1 LLKTLSVRDAVAVL
15 LVLASVALVTPARAA
30 DPPSLTH
37 VTLVQPASCLCGAPY
52 YAAQELGYF
61 KDEGLDVDITTVLGT
76 GAVYTALQEGSAQ
89 FGVTNGPSLLTAV
102 RRGVKQVAFVA
113 IDRGL
118 SNYNMVVSETYA
130 RAHGVG
136 TNEDYRTA
144 FPKLREARIAVLNSK
159 STSALMLKSLQKQ
172 LRLDGE
178 GFNLVGLTE
187 DVAPASL
194 QRGDI
199 DASWYAIPPAGGVL
213 VFRSSIIPEFNTV
226 IGDVVIATSDYISK
240 SSDVVSKM
248 ARAIARGSNALLD
261 PKTQARA
268 LEATYELFP
277 QIPRATIA
285 SEILKPGVPVAN
297 GVMEPQTWTLT
308 NALDVQMGLLDGL
321 LAPEQLVGAFTLRF
335 IPTSRV
341 AP

>member
-1 LLKTLSVRDAVAVL
+1 MCDGVAMLLALTAVTFAI
-15 LVLASVALVTPARAA
+15 PAQAK

-37 VTLVQPASCLCGAPY
+37 VTLVQPALCLCGAPY
-52 YAAQELGYF
+52 YAAQKLGYF
-61 KDEGLDVDITTVLGT
+61 KDAGLEVEITTVSGT
-76 GAVYTALQEGSAQ
+76 GAVYASLQAGSAQ

-130 RAHGVG
+130 RAHEVA

-144 FPKLREARIAVLNSK
+144 FPKLRDARIAVLNSK

-172 LRLDGE
+172 LRLDGD
-178 GFNLVGLTE
+178 GFDLVGLTE
-187 DVAPASL
+187 DAAPAAL

-199 DASWYAIPPAGGVL
+199 DASWYATPPSGGVL
-213 VFRSSIIPEFNTV
+213 VFRSSIIPEFNSV
-226 IGDVVIATSDYISK
+226 VGDVVIATSDYISK
-240 SSDVVSKM
+240 SADVVSKM

-268 LEATYELFP
+268 LDATYELFP
-277 QIPRATIA
+277 QIPQATIA
-285 SEILKPGVPVAN
+285 SEILKPGVPVTN
-297 GVMEPQTWTLT
+297 GVMDSQTWTLT
-308 NALDVQMGLLDGL
+308 NELDVQIGLLDGFL
-321 LAPEQLVGAFTLRF
+321 EQEQLAGAFTLRF
-335 IPTSRV
+335 IPKNRV